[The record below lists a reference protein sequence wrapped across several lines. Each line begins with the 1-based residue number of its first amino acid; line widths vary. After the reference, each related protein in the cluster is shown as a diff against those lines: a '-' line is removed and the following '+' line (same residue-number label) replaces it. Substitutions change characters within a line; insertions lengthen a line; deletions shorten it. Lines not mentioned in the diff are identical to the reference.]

1 MSDLDSYIMIG
12 IGGFFLLLSLLAFLF
27 AGSEQRGINNALSHR
42 TDLREFGAGGP
53 LRMGPEAIRIGG
65 RLLFTVGLV
74 ILIVGAIFL
83 LID

>member
-1 MSDLDSYIMIG
+1 MTDIDSYIMIG
-12 IGGFFLLLSLLAFLF
+12 IGGFFILLSLFAFLL
-27 AGSEQRGINNALSHR
+27 AGGEQRGIDHALSHR
-42 TDLREFGAGGP
+42 SDLREFGSGGP

-74 ILIVGAIFL
+74 ILIIGAVLL

>member
-42 TDLREFGAGGP
+42 ADLREFGAGGP
-53 LRMGPEAIRIGG
+53 LSMGPEAIRIGG

>member
-1 MSDLDSYIMIG
+1 MSDIDSYIMIG
-12 IGGFFLLLSLLAFLF
+12 IGGFFLLLSLFAFLF

>member
-74 ILIVGAIFL
+74 VLIVGAIFL

>member
-1 MSDLDSYIMIG
+1 MADIDSYIMIG
-12 IGGFFLLLSLLAFLF
+12 IGGFFILLSLLAFLF

-42 TDLREFGAGGP
+42 PDLREFGTGGP
-53 LRMGPEAIRIGG
+53 LRMGPEALRIGG

-74 ILIVGAIFL
+74 VLFVGVIFL

>member
-12 IGGFFLLLSLLAFLF
+12 IGGFFLLLSFVAFLR
-27 AGSEQRGINNALSHR
+27 AGSEQRGINHALSHR
-42 TDLREFGAGGP
+42 SDLKEFGSGGP